1 MDTNAHEFRSAND
14 RTLNRRRAQ
23 MMKILIFDVAA
34 DGVELA
40 GDEIDLLGSQRKL
53 PVPLER
59 INSGHL
65 MTMIT

>member
-1 MDTNAHEFRSAND
+1 
-14 RTLNRRRAQ
+14 